1 MLPLAFALVFTGQS
15 AALAGHGK
23 KANSGDPDNA
33 NHYVDRNDMSL
44 SGSDAVVHGTS
55 QLERRDTRSAQS
67 GPPAP
72 HRDMERE
79 LSLHRR
85 RAARPSCRCCGG

>member
-1 MLPLAFALVFTGQS
+1 MNLKRALMLPLAFALVFTGQS

-44 SGSDAVVHGTS
+44 TRALQWRSDLVGGHG
-55 QLERRDTRSAQS
+55 R
-67 GPPAP
+67 
-72 HRDMERE
+72 
-79 LSLHRR
+79 
-85 RAARPSCRCCGG
+85 